1 MPAHLGNYLVM
12 LPLLGWIVWRRVNRT
27 FGWQPIQRRRMLL
40 RIGAFALLGALLAL
54 GGLHHIALA
63 EGLLGGVL
71 VGAAIGL
78 LGLQLTR
85 FQTDPLRGD
94 GYLPNPWIGALL
106 TALLLGRLA
115 WRFTLLWPQLQ
126 AASGTAAN
134 PPDGFNPQAMGYTSS
149 PLTML
154 VIGLLIGYYIA
165 YFSGLLIHHRRF
177 QRAARQAAGTAPV

>member
-1 MPAHLGNYLVM
+1 M
-12 LPLLGWIVWRRVNRT
+12 LPVLGWIVWRRVSRT
-27 FGWQPIQRRRMLL
+27 FGWQPIRRRRMLL

-54 GGLHHIALA
+54 SGLHQTALA

-71 VGAAIGL
+71 IGGAIGL

-85 FQTDPLRGD
+85 FRTDPQRGD

-106 TALLLGRLA
+106 TALLLGRMA
-115 WRFTLLWPQLQ
+115 WRFMLLWPQLQ
-126 AASGTAAN
+126 ASTAAAAG
-134 PPDGFNPQAMGYTSS
+134 PADGFSPQAMGYTAS

-177 QRAARQAAGTAPV
+177 QRAGLQAAASRTTSV